1 MKFGKRCK
9 RTLIITISMICL
21 KTVKY
26 IHTRTMLDASLHS
39 WSKVL
44 HVKVVFKA
52 FQITENQR
60 VYEEK

>member
-1 MKFGKRCK
+1 
-9 RTLIITISMICL
+9 MICL